1 VSNQY
6 SVLSE
11 QASASKVCAQPD
23 ELPVHSS
30 PPPPPHS
37 PSSPAVVEA
46 LPTDNKP
53 LESRDARRC
62 AEPSCLVALS
72 ALHALHSTARP
83 ARSEKHGPF
92 LEVFGEDT
100 TGAALAV
107 HVIAV
112 STFSSA
118 TAAAITITCQHFWSG
133 SVTPLRRKYARAS
146 RPLQLLCCQCDQ
158 VAGETGGSGVGV
170 KDDRAV
176 LGCRG
181 CVAESC
187 CKQQAPEQW

>member
-1 VSNQY
+1 MRTARRTARSQ
-6 SVLSE
+6 
-11 QASASKVCAQPD
+11 QPTAT
-23 ELPVHSS
+23 SS
-30 PPPPPHS
+30 QS
-37 PSSPAVVEA
+37 PPAVVEA

-83 ARSEKHGPF
+83 ACSEKHGPF

-112 STFSSA
+112 SSASATAATASA
-118 TAAAITITCQHFWSG
+118 TAAAITITWQHFWSG
-133 SVTPLRRKYARAS
+133 GVTPLRRK
-146 RPLQLLCCQCDQ
+146 
-158 VAGETGGSGVGV
+158 
-170 KDDRAV
+170 
-176 LGCRG
+176 
-181 CVAESC
+181 
-187 CKQQAPEQW
+187 